1 MGYLLVWL
9 FEIGPMR
16 SNGFGTT
23 GITWTELESWRRLT
37 GHEIDHNEAELLFEL
52 SQEYS
57 SQFSASTDGACPA
70 PFNQDIEVE
79 RKTVSDQLKTMLD
92 AMVARQVAK

>member
-16 SNGFGTT
+16 TNGFGTT
-23 GITWTELESWRRLT
+23 GISWTELQSWCDLT
-37 GHEIDHNEAELLFEL
+37 NHKIDHVEAELLYNL
-52 SQEYS
+52 SQEYA
-57 SQFSASTDGACPA
+57 SQFSASTDVSCP
-70 PFNQDIEVE
+70 PPYSPDIEVE
-79 RKTVSDQLKTMLD
+79 RKTVSDQLKAMLD